1 MNFFYLFFFFIC
13 INALQ
18 SSKTGPQVKTSKPSG
33 NNKIPSAVSSISG
46 SQEIQELGKKRKLE
60 SSTGDLASSKA
71 SGAAKPTT
79 ATSSVTPAVAAS
91 KPKAVMLKCGIQ
103 VLYSLLFL
111 SSALILSC
119 VIYHRVLSCL
129 IARALL

>member
-60 SSTGDLASSKA
+60 SSTGDLAASKA

-79 ATSSVTPAVAAS
+79 ATNAVTPAVAS

-103 VLYSLLFL
+103 VRYSLLFL